1 MIRGLDALHYGT
13 ELTMTFNP
21 ARWLS
26 LEGNLSVGNWRWKN
40 DVKANI
46 YDQYSGL
53 KIDEINVYSNGLP
66 VGDAPQT
73 QVGIIAGLKFRNG
86 ILVNADWT
94 YNGRLYADFDPAE
107 RKNPDDRASAFRLP
121 DYNLVNL
128 GASWKRELRRFGY
141 NYTLFLSVNNLLDSK
156 YIERGKDGSDHTI
169 STFSGYWGFGIN
181 GSIGVRVDL

>member
-1 MIRGLDALHYGT
+1 
-13 ELTMTFNP
+13 MTFNP

-86 ILVNADWT
+86 IMVMPTGPIMDVSMQILTLQNAKT
-94 YNGRLYADFDPAE
+94 LTTEP
-107 RKNPDDRASAFRLP
+107 
-121 DYNLVNL
+121 
-128 GASWKRELRRFGY
+128 LRSG
-141 NYTLFLSVNNLLDSK
+141 FL
-156 YIERGKDGSDHTI
+156 ITI
-169 STFSGYWGFGIN
+169 
-181 GSIGVRVDL
+181 L